1 MSNTVTTLD
10 KKAIRKEILV
20 LIVPIIL
27 EGIFGYLAGIVS
39 SALVG
44 RLSALAIS
52 SQGVVFRITDLLAVF
67 WGGIRIGAMVYFVKL
82 YGLGNTKVP
91 MYISG
96 FGIWII
102 RIPLASLA
110 AWVFHWP
117 LVTIWIIIAA
127 DQVIRYLLMHFYIKH
142 INALYCV
149 EEQEKKELEA
159 SKA

>member
-52 SQGVVFRITDLLAVF
+52 SQGVVFRITDLFKAFIRMFFRFRILRY
-67 WGGIRIGAMVYFVKL
+67 GIVGA
-82 YGLGNTKVP
+82 
-91 MYISG
+91 
-96 FGIWII
+96 
-102 RIPLASLA
+102 IP
-110 AWVFHWP
+110 
-117 LVTIWIIIAA
+117 
-127 DQVIRYLLMHFYIKH
+127 HF
-142 INALYCV
+142 LS
-149 EEQEKKELEA
+149 KE
-159 SKA
+159 

>member
-67 WGGIRIGAMVYFVKL
+67 WGSIRIGAMVYFVKL
-82 YGLGNTKVP
+82 YGEGKYREIIQAFKNICTVTLGIGFIVWQFWYSSQCRFFPSLQKMLRFWHLHVP
-91 MYISG
+91 
-96 FGIWII
+96 
-102 RIPLASLA
+102 
-110 AWVFHWP
+110 
-117 LVTIWIIIAA
+117 T
-127 DQVIRYLLMHFYIKH
+127 
-142 INALYCV
+142 
-149 EEQEKKELEA
+149 
-159 SKA
+159 

>member
-67 WGGIRIGAMVYFVKL
+67 WGSIRIGAMVYFVKL
-82 YGLGNTKVP
+82 YGRRQIQRNHPWHSK
-91 MYISG
+91 IS
-96 FGIWII
+96 
-102 RIPLASLA
+102 
-110 AWVFHWP
+110 V
-117 LVTIWIIIAA
+117 
-127 DQVIRYLLMHFYIKH
+127 Q
-142 INALYCV
+142 
-149 EEQEKKELEA
+149 
-159 SKA
+159 

>member
-67 WGGIRIGAMVYFVKL
+67 WGSIRIGAMVYFVKL
-82 YGLGNTKVP
+82 YGEGKYREIIQAFKYLYSNFGNWL
-91 MYISG
+91 YLYGSSG
-96 FGIWII
+96 VL
-102 RIPLASLA
+102 PN
-110 AWVFHWP
+110 
-117 LVTIWIIIAA
+117 A
-127 DQVIRYLLMHFYIKH
+127 DSFLLYKR
-142 INALYCV
+142 C
-149 EEQEKKELEA
+149 
-159 SKA
+159 